1 MAVYYLDLGSLKK
14 RVKVLRSPIKQFGIY
29 LSYDDIILSG
39 NAQITLRRFIY
50 KMYSGLML
58 AV

>member
-1 MAVYYLDLGSLKK
+1 MTVYYLDLGSLRK
-14 RVKVLRSPIKQFGIY
+14 RVRVLRSPIEKFYIY
-29 LSYDDIILSG
+29 LPYNDIILSR
-39 NAQITLRRFIY
+39 NTQTSIDIFIY